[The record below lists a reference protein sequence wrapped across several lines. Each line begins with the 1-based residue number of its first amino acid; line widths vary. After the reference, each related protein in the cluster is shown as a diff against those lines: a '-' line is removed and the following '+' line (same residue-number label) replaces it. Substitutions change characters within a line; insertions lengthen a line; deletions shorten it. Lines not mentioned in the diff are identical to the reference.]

1 MRRREFIA
9 GLGAAASSAICPLA
23 ALAQQR
29 PAVPMIGYLS
39 ARSSESDVAM
49 VAAFRSGLAEIGYA
63 EGRKVVIESRL
74 GGAKFDRLPAL
85 AMDLIDRHVAIII
98 FAGAGGNPEDAV
110 WRPLR
115 ASNIPIVFS
124 GGAGPDPV
132 RSGLVSSFNRPGGN
146 ITGMFPLNPLIG
158 KHMELLH
165 ELFPHDERTAEL
177 VTSQYSPAA
186 QLAKEEAR
194 EPAASLGVQLLF
206 LMAGSE
212 HEIEIAFAAMNQ
224 QRAEALVVVTSPI
237 FVTRAKLIASLA
249 GRYRVPAI
257 YARREFAEAGG
268 LMSYGYDVG
277 AGYRLLGSY
286 AGLILNGE
294 KAGDLPVFQPSKFE
308 LVINLKTAMALG
320 FGIPVKVLALADAVI
335 R

>member
-39 ARSSESDVAM
+39 ARSSESDAAM
-49 VAAFRSGLAEIGYA
+49 LAAFRRGLAEIGYA
-63 EGRKVVIESRL
+63 EGRNVVIESRF

-85 AMDLIDRHVAIII
+85 AMDLIDRHVSIII

-124 GGAGPDPV
+124 GGASPDPV
-132 RSGLVSSFNRPGGN
+132 RSGLVSSFNHPGGN
-146 ITGMFPLNPLIG
+146 ITGMFPMNPLMG

-165 ELFPHDERTAEL
+165 ELVPDAKRIAVL

-194 EPAASLGVQLLF
+194 EPAAALGVQLLF

-212 HEIEIAFAAMNQ
+212 HEIEIVFAAMNQ
-224 QRAEALVVVTSPI
+224 ERAEALLVVTSPI

-268 LMSYGYDVG
+268 LISYGYDV
-277 AGYRLLGSY
+277 ADGYRRLGGY
-286 AGLILNGE
+286 GGRILKGE
-294 KAGDLPVFQPSKFE
+294 KAGDLPVVQPTKFE
-308 LVINLKTAMALG
+308 LVINVKTARALG
-320 FGIPVKVLALADAVI
+320 FEIPVKLLALADEVI
-335 R
+335 E